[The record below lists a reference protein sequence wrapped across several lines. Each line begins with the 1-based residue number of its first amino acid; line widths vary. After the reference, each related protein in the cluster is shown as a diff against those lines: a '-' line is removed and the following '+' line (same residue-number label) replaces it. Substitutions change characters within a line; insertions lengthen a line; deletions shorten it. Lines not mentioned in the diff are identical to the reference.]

1 LEEKALGR
9 GLFLWDALTT
19 NGARAYFP
27 PLLVTQIREIDM
39 NLAAEQGL
47 IAKIRGLSPQQ
58 LVEVE
63 DFVEFL
69 AAKSRR
75 RAALDRLLAIAPTLK
90 SAGVEPIAEEE
101 IAQEVEAARLERR
114 ARRSPK

>member
-1 LEEKALGR
+1 LEVLDDK
-9 GLFLWDALTT
+9 
-19 NGARAYFP
+19 GAWAYFP
-27 PLLVTQIREIDM
+27 AALVMQIREVDM
-39 NLAAEQGL
+39 NLATEQGL
-47 IAKIRGLSPQQ
+47 IAKIRGLSPQP

-69 AAKSRR
+69 ATKSKR

-101 IAQEVEAARLERR
+101 IAQEVNAARLERR
-114 ARRSPK
+114 ARRAPK